1 MQILGLWAFLTLAW
15 LLGSI
20 FSRWHLALIGELIAG
35 ALLGPGL
42 CDVVPFAQAWTLLGE
57 LSLCFLVF
65 DGALSLDLT
74 KLRLVGLRAMT
85 IAFAGVVLPVALAFG
100 ILQAFALPALTS
112 LAAGVSLAST
122 AIGSTAVLLK
132 SHGLQETEM
141 GWMIASAAIID
152 DVGSL
157 VLLAIVGRL
166 GPGSVDGSSG
176 SLFFPATTNLGL
188 IAISPILASIIVA
201 LVAYILSRT
210 FFPFV
215 FLRLS
220 ALEEP
225 PAIDRPPLQLTVVST
240 LSPAIVGH
248 PKSPGIKQRD
258 WMLYLFALAC
268 TTGLAVLSNYLGTSI
283 LFGVFL
289 SASCLTSSLRPTP
302 VRADVETSSIA
313 LVDIS
318 SNIPSPSI
326 PGPEPEFNITNI
338 HAHFTEVLSPISARL
353 FFGSTGLTVP
363 TMVLFRPGAL
373 LMGLCLTLAGALG
386 KWMTGTLFE
395 REWTRVH
402 IVGFSMVSRGDL
414 GFLLARTAQQ
424 KGLLDDESYAAVVWA
439 LLLCTCLGPLVV
451 SRILQKQ
458 Q

>member
-166 GPGSVDGSSG
+166 GPGSVDGRSG
-176 SLFFPATTNLGL
+176 SLFFPATTNGHE
-188 IAISPILASIIVA
+188 ARDKARKSPKDTTRNPRRSG
-201 LVAYILSRT
+201 S
-210 FFPFV
+210 
-215 FLRLS
+215 
-220 ALEEP
+220 P
-225 PAIDRPPLQLTVVST
+225 PAAYVV
-240 LSPAIVGH
+240 I
-248 PKSPGIKQRD
+248 
-258 WMLYLFALAC
+258 F
-268 TTGLAVLSNYLGTSI
+268 
-283 LFGVFL
+283 
-289 SASCLTSSLRPTP
+289 
-302 VRADVETSSIA
+302 
-313 LVDIS
+313 
-318 SNIPSPSI
+318 
-326 PGPEPEFNITNI
+326 
-338 HAHFTEVLSPISARL
+338 
-353 FFGSTGLTVP
+353 
-363 TMVLFRPGAL
+363 
-373 LMGLCLTLAGALG
+373 
-386 KWMTGTLFE
+386 
-395 REWTRVH
+395 
-402 IVGFSMVSRGDL
+402 VSRV
-414 GFLLARTAQQ
+414 AQS
-424 KGLLDDESYAAVVWA
+424 ES
-439 LLLCTCLGPLVV
+439 PNKIIF
-451 SRILQKQ
+451 ILQRYFF
-458 Q
+458 